1 MQSDKKLVPKRL
13 DVLGNVA
20 QVVTAANIIGT
31 GNGLEV
37 GRRLELLSIRGA
49 EAEAEQ
55 AIRLSNAPAS
65 TSGMHSP
72 LQAAALQVTWL
83 ALCWSLALQDKLS
96 LPLRPLWCA
105 SPLLPNM

>member
-1 MQSDKKLVPKRL
+1 MENFARNAL
-13 DVLGNVA
+13 

-55 AIRLSNAPAS
+55 AMRLSNAAGSKSEMFTP
-65 TSGMHSP
+65 G
-72 LQAAALQVTWL
+72 QGAALQVHVL
-83 ALCWSLALQDKLS
+83 HSSCL
-96 LPLRPLWCA
+96 
-105 SPLLPNM
+105 